1 MPMRAGPKGQVSA
14 PPLNLRRLPLRLEQH
29 WDLLPGLAA
38 ELAEDRGRIQ
48 WLRRGRLLLVV
59 DLQVRLF
66 VPDGIDVGVV
76 GGLLGSFH
84 RPPPIT
90 RGPHAY
96 EGILGRDWQVN
107 PQLADHLAG
116 GWPTPWRPRRAGR
129 PPGWP
134 LGPATWNLRGGRVG
148 NRGGQ
153 QAGVGCDQDL

>member
-66 VPDGIDVGVV
+66 VPDGIDVGRGRVAR
-76 GGLLGSFH
+76 LL
-84 RPPPIT
+84 PPATSDHPRT
-90 RGPHAY
+90 TCLRGHPGA
-96 EGILGRDWQVN
+96 R
-107 PQLADHLAG
+107 LAG
-116 GWPTPWRPRRAGR
+116 QPAAGG
-129 PPGWP
+129 PPGGGMADAVAAPASWP
-134 LGPATWNLRGGRVG
+134 PS
-148 NRGGQ
+148 
-153 QAGVGCDQDL
+153 GVAAWTCYVELARWSSRQPRWTTSWCGV